1 MATVEPC
8 APHKARSPAPNA
20 PGHAHCQLWG
30 VGLPRAPRRPCAE
43 GRGASASGAGRC
55 RPLPPAPSLFA
66 WSAAATTTRHTI
78 APVTKQPARAPPTSC
93 FHSSRWQSSAPT
105 SRSHLTPSAAC
116 ASGAHTHTTGTAG
129 HTQPPKPDGPG
140 GCPLGGHKRAKAGA
154 GSEGHGNT
162 SAKGESRARQGCS
175 RGRPT
180 PAARGPLPAAP
191 LLPSAPFPFPPAGP
205 QDATR
210 RPPDAGRP
218 SAPSGGAG
226 RGAGRVPL
234 PSAEVACRGLPR
246 HRAPRNPLGS
256 PLSWDGGGGG
266 RLADPPLKRLCVAVP
281 PGAGGGRGSWAQA
294 EAQAAYRA
302 TWVGPPGGREPCH
315 MTRGHNSVSGE
326 CRAPSAGP

>member
-1 MATVEPC
+1 MEPC

-30 VGLPRAPRRPCAE
+30 VGLPQAPRRPCAE

-180 PAARGPLPAAP
+180 PAARFSPPRRSHSHLRGPRMPREGLQMRA
-191 LLPSAPFPFPPAGP
+191 
-205 QDATR
+205 D
-210 RPPDAGRP
+210 RPPHRAGR
-218 SAPSGGAG
+218 
-226 RGAGRVPL
+226 
-234 PSAEVACRGLPR
+234 
-246 HRAPRNPLGS
+246 
-256 PLSWDGGGGG
+256 
-266 RLADPPLKRLCVAVP
+266 
-281 PGAGGGRGSWAQA
+281 GGGRGASPCRQQRWLAVDSPGTGHHETPS
-294 EAQAAYRA
+294 EA
-302 TWVGPPGGREPCH
+302 P
-315 MTRGHNSVSGE
+315 
-326 CRAPSAGP
+326 